1 MTHKECI
8 LTIHDEVNCSFDGLD
23 TNTRRQ
29 LVESV
34 EYFLPHARYSVAYKL
49 GRWKGTTS
57 FCDIGGKSYFN
68 VLDKLLPIIQNN
80 GYRIEIEDQRDN
92 RELSFDLV
100 NKNSY
105 SHIKWPNEHT
115 IAGQAIELREHQV
128 ELINSCLSAPQG
140 IIVSSTGSG
149 KTIAIAI
156 LSEKIQKYGRSIII
170 VPSKD
175 LVLQTEKDF
184 VNLGLDVGVYFGD
197 RKELNKIHTICT
209 WQSLEVLN
217 KKSKYYD
224 PEFSFEDFIEG
235 VAGIIVDECH
245 KISKNLSV
253 LQKLLTRE
261 FSHIPIRWGL
271 TGTIPKEEYISTSLI
286 VSLGPILG
294 TITAKELQD
303 KGVLSNLHINV
314 LQYQDPVSVFS
325 NYQAELKWLT
335 TDSKRLKIIAKK
347 IQEISESGNTLIL
360 VDRIE
365 TGKLLETLLNGS
377 IFISGDWKTS
387 DRKDEYEQIKTV
399 DNKILICTFG
409 IASTGLDLVRLY
421 NLVLWEPGK
430 SFVRVIQ
437 SIGRGLRKSEDKT
450 YLNVWDICSVS
461 KYSKKHLTQRKK
473 WYSEAQYP
481 YQIQKIDY
489 F

>member
-1 MTHKECI
+1 MRDCLLK
-8 LTIHDEVNCSFDGLD
+8 IHDEVNCSFDGLD
-23 TNTRRQ
+23 TDTRRK

-68 VLDKLLPIIQNN
+68 ILDKLLPIVEGR
-80 GYRIEIEDQRDN
+80 GYRIEIEDRRNNFDI
-92 RELSFDLV
+92 SFEPI
-100 NKNSY
+100 NTHSY
-105 SHIKWPNEHT
+105 NHIVWPKGHT
-115 IAGQAIELREHQV
+115 YEGQPIVLREHQV
-128 ELINSCLSAPQG
+128 QLVNSCLQNTQG
-140 IIVSSTGSG
+140 ISVCSTAGG
-149 KTIAIAI
+149 KTLALTI
-156 LSEKIQKYGRSIII
+156 LSEKIEKYGRSLII

-184 VNLGLDVGVYFGD
+184 INLGLDVGVYFGD
-197 RKELNKIHTICT
+197 RKEINKTHTICT

-224 PEFSFEDFIEG
+224 PEFSLEDFING

-261 FSHIPIRWGL
+261 FAHIPIRWGV

-303 KGVLSNLHINV
+303 KGILSNLHINV
-314 LQYQDPVSVFS
+314 LQYQDPVSIFA
-325 NYQAELKWLT
+325 NYHAELKWLT
-335 TDSKRLKIIAKK
+335 TDNKRIKIIARR
-347 IQEISESGNTLIL
+347 IQEIANSGNTLIL

-365 TGKLLETLLNGS
+365 TGRFLEKLIPDS
-377 IFISGDWKTS
+377 VFISGEVKVN

-409 IASTGLDLVRLY
+409 VASTGLDLVRLY
-421 NLVLWEPGK
+421 NLVLFEAGK
-430 SFVRVIQ
+430 SFIRLIQ
-437 SIGRGLRKSEDKT
+437 SIGRGLRKAPDKD
-450 YLNVWDICSVS
+450 YLNVFDVCSIT
-461 KYSKKHLTQRKK
+461 KYSKKHLTERKK
-473 WYSEAQYP
+473 WYTEAKYP
-481 YQIQKIDY
+481 FTIQKVIY
-489 F
+489 

>member
-8 LTIHDEVNCSFDGLD
+8 LKIHDEVNCSFDGLD
-23 TNTRRQ
+23 SNTRRE
-29 LVESV
+29 LVTSV
-34 EYFLPHARYSVAYKL
+34 EYFLPDARYSVAFKL

-57 FCDIGGKSYFN
+57 FCDIGGRSYFN
-68 VLDKLLPIIQNN
+68 VLDKLLPIIQKN
-80 GYRIEIEDQRDN
+80 GYRIEIDDQRNIHD
-92 RELSFDLV
+92 LAFDLV
-100 NKNSY
+100 DKDSY
-105 SHIKWPNEHT
+105 KHITWPLGHT
-115 IAGQAIELREHQV
+115 FAGQPIQLRDHQV
-128 ELINSCLSAPQG
+128 ELLNSCLKIPQG
-140 IIVSSTGSG
+140 ISVCSTAGG
-149 KTIAIAI
+149 KTICIAI
-156 LSEKIQKYGRSIII
+156 LSEKIEKYGRSIII

-184 VNLGLDVGVYFGD
+184 INLGLDVGVYFGD
-197 RKELNKIHTICT
+197 RKELNMKHTICT
-209 WQSLEVLN
+209 WQSLDVLN

-224 PEFSFEDFIEG
+224 PKFSFDNFIDG

-261 FSHIPIRWGL
+261 FAHVPIRWGL

-347 IQEISESGNTLIL
+347 INEIAKTGNTLIL

-365 TGKLLETLLNGS
+365 TGKFLETLLNDS
-377 IFISGDWKTS
+377 IFISGEVKVN
-387 DRKDEYEQIKTV
+387 DRKTEYEEIKTV

-409 IASTGLDLVRLY
+409 VASTGLDLVRLY
-421 NLVLWEPGK
+421 NLILFEPGK
-430 SFVRVIQ
+430 SFVRIIQ
-437 SIGRGLRKSEDKT
+437 SIGRGLGE
-450 YLNVWDICSVS
+450 
-461 KYSKKHLTQRKK
+461 H
-473 WYSEAQYP
+473 
-481 YQIQKIDY
+481 QIRIT
-489 F
+489 